1 MVARHFCNESIL
13 RDCEER
19 LFHFDAIRMLYVS
32 FDAIRILYA
41 SCNMLVSYFMR
52 YACFVLY
59 AIRLFHALCDTPVS
73 YFMRYACFM
82 LYAKSLF
89 YAKGLALGHI

>member
-1 MVARHFCNESIL
+1 MMVGSLHVLDGCKHFCNELIL

-19 LFHFDAIRMLYVS
+19 LFYFDAIRLLY
-32 FDAIRILYA
+32 
-41 SCNMLVSYFMR
+41 
-52 YACFVLY
+52 
-59 AIRLFHALCDTPVS
+59 ALCDTPVS

>member
-1 MVARHFCNESIL
+1 MVARHFYNELIL

-32 FDAIRILYA
+32 FDAIRMLYA
-41 SCNMLVSYFMR
+41 SCN
-52 YACFVLY
+52 VL
-59 AIRLFHALCDTPVS
+59 VS